1 VQGFLVKSA
10 GVTHRIQVNTGTVE
24 MSVEG
29 NFRNRVR
36 GYRLAR
42 QWSQLELARRAN
54 ISRAAVS
61 AIESERLVPSV
72 AAALCLARTLE
83 CSVEEL
89 FGNLPGGGEG
99 SSYQPQW
106 AWRPPTPNSR
116 FWAARIGTQRL
127 LFPVE
132 PTPLG
137 MLASD
142 GRADGKPPVVN
153 ERLAEM
159 TLVVASCDPAIG
171 MLARLYEQVTG
182 FRMLAFCRA
191 SQTALE
197 LLQRNLVHVAGL
209 HVATPSQPD
218 KNRTASQGVCG
229 SETRL
234 IRVAT
239 WEAGVALSDK
249 LAGKSVASLVKQS
262 PRWIGREVGSGA
274 RHCQEELWTGR
285 PEPERIAR
293 DHRGVAE
300 AIRWGWAD
308 VGVCLRLVAEEAGL
322 DFLSVRSEYYDLC
335 FLAEQE
341 QDPRILALIRV
352 LQSVSYRR
360 LLADLPGYDTAST
373 GLIG

>member
-1 VQGFLVKSA
+1 
-10 GVTHRIQVNTGTVE
+10 

-29 NFRNRVR
+29 SGGNRVR
-36 GYRLAR
+36 CYRLAR

-72 AAALCLARTLE
+72 AAALSLARTLE

-89 FGNLPGGGEG
+89 FGNVPGSGE
-99 SSYQPQW
+99 SLSNQPRW
-106 AWRPPTPNSR
+106 AWRPPTPNAR

-132 PTPLG
+132 PTPIG
-137 MLASD
+137 MLAGD
-142 GRADGKPPVVN
+142 GRADGKQPVVN
-153 ERLAEM
+153 ERLADM

-182 FRMLAFCRA
+182 FRMLAFCRS
-191 SQTALE
+191 SQVALE
-197 LLQRNLVHVAGL
+197 LLQRNLVHVAGV

-218 KNRTASQGVCG
+218 KNQQVSQGVCG
-229 SETRL
+229 PEIRL

-239 WEAGVALSDK
+239 WEAGLALNDK
-249 LAGKSVASLVKQS
+249 LAGKSVASLVKRDRQ
-262 PRWIGREVGSGA
+262 WVGREVGSGA
-274 RHCQEELWTGR
+274 RHCQDELWTAR

-293 DHRGVAE
+293 DHRSVAE
-300 AIRWGWAD
+300 AIRLGWAD

-352 LQSVSYRR
+352 LQSVAYRR
-360 LLADLPGYDTAST
+360 LLADLPGYDTAAT